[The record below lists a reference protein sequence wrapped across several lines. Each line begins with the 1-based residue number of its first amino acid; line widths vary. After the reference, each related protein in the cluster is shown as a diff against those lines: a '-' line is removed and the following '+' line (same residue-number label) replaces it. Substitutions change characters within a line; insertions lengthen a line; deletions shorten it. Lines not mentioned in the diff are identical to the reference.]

1 MISSTRCS
9 FQWNGCML
17 PEVIPSRGV
26 RQGDPLSPYL
36 FILCLERLSI
46 LLEEAI
52 RDNMIHPIVFR
63 GQIQISHL
71 FFADDIFLFT
81 KAKLMDCQNLRNI
94 LQKFCLCWGQIISTH
109 KSCIWFSSNT
119 PRRTKDLIVGTFDI
133 LTMTQIGTYLGTPI
147 FTTCRTT
154 NAYQYLVNKI

>member
-1 MISSTRCS
+1 MTILFWFRRLFIHWYVEVDKGLCSLKLDLDKTYDRLKWPFIEESLKFFQVPPTLITLIMNMISSTRCS
-9 FQWNGCML
+9 FQWNGCTL

-71 FFADDIFLFT
+71 FFANDIFFFT
-81 KAKLMDCQNLRNI
+81 KAKSMDCQNLRNI
-94 LQKFCLCWGQIISTH
+94 LQKFFLC
-109 KSCIWFSSNT
+109 
-119 PRRTKDLIVGTFDI
+119 
-133 LTMTQIGTYLGTPI
+133 
-147 FTTCRTT
+147 
-154 NAYQYLVNKI
+154 